1 QYAKILVDAPYNR
14 GFDAAAEGMIRV
26 YSWEEIEK
34 EIDRLAAE
42 QAAAKP
48 AAARP
53 KQRRTRRKDG

>member
-1 QYAKILVDAPYNR
+1 MIGGQYAKILVDAPYNR

-42 QAAAKP
+42 KAAE
-48 AAARP
+48 RP
-53 KQRRTRRKDG
+53 KRRRSRRKDR